1 MRLLRTSLLASLLLA
16 PAVLSAQ
23 TFDFQALA
31 LGNLA
36 SGTVLT
42 AGSAQARFSTT
53 GSSLVV
59 RNINSPPFGPGATRV
74 LSTVPSDQQPI
85 TMEFLNF
92 TTNSVT
98 FRNWISGVWTTEV
111 DEIVVRA
118 FNGGGTLLNTVTS
131 TSQFIT
137 ITGTN
142 IARLEFDDIDNATGY
157 VLDEI
162 NVGSTVVPEPSTY
175 ALIGTGLA
183 GLAVIR
189 RRRRA

>member
-1 MRLLRTSLLASLLLA
+1 MRLFRSSLLAAALLA
-16 PAVLSAQ
+16 PGALAAQ

-53 GSSLVV
+53 GTSLSVRDISSFG
-59 RNINSPPFGPGATRV
+59 FGPGSNRV
-74 LSTVPSDQQPI
+74 LSTVPSDEQPT

-98 FRNWISGVWTTEV
+98 FRNWISGVWTSEV

-131 TSQFIT
+131 TAQFIT

-142 IARLEFDDIDNATGY
+142 IARLEFDDINNSTGY
-157 VLDEI
+157 MLDEI
-162 NVGSTVVPEPSTY
+162 NVGATVVPEPSTY

-183 GLAVIR
+183 GLALIR

>member
-1 MRLLRTSLLASLLLA
+1 MRLFRSSLLAAALLA
-16 PAVLSAQ
+16 PGVLSAQ

-31 LGNLA
+31 LGNFA

-53 GSSLVV
+53 GTSLVV
-59 RNINSPPFGPGATRV
+59 RDISSIGFGPGSNRV
-74 LSTVPSDQQPI
+74 LSTVPSDQQPT

-111 DEIVVRA
+111 DQIIVRA
-118 FNGGGTLLNTVTS
+118 FNSGGTLLNTVQS

-142 IARLEFDDIDNATGY
+142 IARLEFDDINNATGY

-162 NVGSTVVPEPSTY
+162 NVGTTVVPEPSTY

-183 GLAVIR
+183 GLALIR
-189 RRRRA
+189 RRRRV